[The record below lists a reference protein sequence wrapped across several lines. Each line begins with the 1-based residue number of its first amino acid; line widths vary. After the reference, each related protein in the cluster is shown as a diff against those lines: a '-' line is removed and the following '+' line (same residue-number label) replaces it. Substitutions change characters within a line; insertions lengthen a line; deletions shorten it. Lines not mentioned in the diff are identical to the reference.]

1 MKKKY
6 FLLCINIILTLTGC
20 ESKHA
25 DMVIHNGTIY
35 TMSDYNPIAETVIVK
50 DGKIMNV
57 GNQINYRSYIG
68 EKTKILDLNGAT
80 MIPGFI
86 EGHGHFMGLG
96 YAKMRL
102 DLSVVD
108 SYDELVDMVAEAV
121 EKSPPG
127 EWILGRGWH
136 QSKWLP
142 TPSPLVKGFQTH
154 DKLSAVSPNNP
165 VWLTHASG
173 HAGFA
178 NAKAME
184 IGGITAETEFG
195 FGGEIIKNLRNQP
208 TGIFNE
214 RAQNLISKH
223 VESPSYDAGSKS
235 DSDTDQQN
243 SSLALELAV
252 KECLEN
258 GITSFHD
265 AGAGK
270 ESIQTFRDGIN
281 SNKLKIRLYVMLTSR
296 DPKLLEEWYKNGP
309 EIGTGN
315 DYLTIR
321 SIKLN
326 ADGALGSR
334 GAWLLNE
341 YTDRPGHFGM
351 ATQSIDYVY
360 EVSKNGLKH
369 GFQVNAHA
377 IGDRANREILNQYQ
391 KVFNEY
397 PEKANDLRWRIEHAQ
412 HIDPEDIPRFGELGV
427 IPSIQGI
434 HMSSDR
440 PWAIN
445 RLGRKRII
453 ESAYVWRDLIDH
465 GAVIVNGTDVPV
477 EPIDPLASFYASVT
491 RKTLKGVP
499 NNGYEP
505 KQKMTRL
512 EALKSYTIN
521 AAYAAFEEE
530 IKGSI
535 EIGKYADFTVLSKN
549 IITVP
554 ENQLLNTKV
563 LYTIIN
569 GKIEYKN

>member
-445 RLGRKRII
+445 RLGRKRIV

-549 IITVP
+549 IITIP

>member
-445 RLGRKRII
+445 RLGRKRIV

-521 AAYAAFEEE
+521 AAYAAFEEK

>member
-142 TPSPLVKGFQTH
+142 TPYPLVKGFQTH

-184 IGGITAETEFG
+184 IGGITA
-195 FGGEIIKNLRNQP
+195 
-208 TGIFNE
+208 
-214 RAQNLISKH
+214 
-223 VESPSYDAGSKS
+223 
-235 DSDTDQQN
+235 
-243 SSLALELAV
+243 
-252 KECLEN
+252 
-258 GITSFHD
+258 
-265 AGAGK
+265 
-270 ESIQTFRDGIN
+270 
-281 SNKLKIRLYVMLTSR
+281 
-296 DPKLLEEWYKNGP
+296 
-309 EIGTGN
+309 
-315 DYLTIR
+315 
-321 SIKLN
+321 
-326 ADGALGSR
+326 
-334 GAWLLNE
+334 
-341 YTDRPGHFGM
+341 
-351 ATQSIDYVY
+351 
-360 EVSKNGLKH
+360 
-369 GFQVNAHA
+369 
-377 IGDRANREILNQYQ
+377 
-391 KVFNEY
+391 
-397 PEKANDLRWRIEHAQ
+397 
-412 HIDPEDIPRFGELGV
+412 
-427 IPSIQGI
+427 
-434 HMSSDR
+434 
-440 PWAIN
+440 
-445 RLGRKRII
+445 
-453 ESAYVWRDLIDH
+453 
-465 GAVIVNGTDVPV
+465 
-477 EPIDPLASFYASVT
+477 
-491 RKTLKGVP
+491 
-499 NNGYEP
+499 
-505 KQKMTRL
+505 
-512 EALKSYTIN
+512 
-521 AAYAAFEEE
+521 
-530 IKGSI
+530 
-535 EIGKYADFTVLSKN
+535 
-549 IITVP
+549 
-554 ENQLLNTKV
+554 
-563 LYTIIN
+563 
-569 GKIEYKN
+569 